1 MCDIHVICVG
11 ASHLEWQVMST
22 VVTDGP
28 LCQLTGGS
36 LLILAKAVL
45 LSVYS
50 DGIVGSWY

>member
-36 LLILAKAVL
+36 LLVLAKAVL